1 VTEWFKV
8 PVLKTGVLKGT
19 VSSNLTASAT
29 FKDIY
34 MGPKFF
40 QTIMGRS
47 FFDGQLPRL
56 IKALEKIGCELE
68 RFNNSQEKK

>member
-1 VTEWFKV
+1 MTEWFKV
-8 PVLKTGVLKGT
+8 LVLKTSVLKGT

-29 FKDIY
+29 FKELG

-47 FFDGQLPRL
+47 FFEGQVPRL
-56 IKALEKIGCELE
+56 IKVLEKIACELE
-68 RFNNSQEKK
+68 RFNNNQEKK

>member
-1 VTEWFKV
+1 
-8 PVLKTGVLKGT
+8 
-19 VSSNLTASAT
+19 
-29 FKDIY
+29 

>member
-1 VTEWFKV
+1 
-8 PVLKTGVLKGT
+8 
-19 VSSNLTASAT
+19 
-29 FKDIY
+29 

-56 IKALEKIGCELE
+56 IKALEKIACELE
-68 RFNNSQEKK
+68 RFNNLQEKK

>member
-8 PVLKTGVLKGT
+8 PVLKTGEERYLRGFE
-19 VSSNLTASAT
+19 SHRFLH
-29 FKDIY
+29 FKELS

-40 QTIMGRS
+40 QTIIGRS

-56 IKALEKIGCELE
+56 IKALEKIACELE
-68 RFNNSQEKK
+68 RFNNKQDKK